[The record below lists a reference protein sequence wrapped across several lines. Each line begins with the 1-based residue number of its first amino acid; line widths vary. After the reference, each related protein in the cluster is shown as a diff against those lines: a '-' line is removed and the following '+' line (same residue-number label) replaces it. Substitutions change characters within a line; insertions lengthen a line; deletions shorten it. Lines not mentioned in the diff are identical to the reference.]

1 MGESKK
7 NLRKIYWL
15 ISIMI
20 VIIAITLFVCLYVV
34 KNNEDS
40 SCIATIVGGA
50 IGGIGTLI
58 AIVFTT
64 RQAYEQSEL
73 SHRHLELSKYEK
85 IMAEYKELL
94 FLFAQLEDN
103 LKTQVITTKVK
114 KNGEEYCNS
123 LLDFLNRITIYL
135 SIIKDKNNA
144 DVIEKVDFRVN
155 DFLNIVHVIVPISDR
170 KPQSSDEDIIMV
182 IKSYQLSMKECS
194 EILKEELNKISQR
207 YVRI

>member
-73 SHRHLELSKYEK
+73 SHRQLELSKYEK
-85 IMAEYKELL
+85 ILAEYKELL

>member
-73 SHRHLELSKYEK
+73 SHRQLELSKYEK

>member
-58 AIVFTT
+58 AIIFTT

-73 SHRHLELSKYEK
+73 SHRQLELSKYEK